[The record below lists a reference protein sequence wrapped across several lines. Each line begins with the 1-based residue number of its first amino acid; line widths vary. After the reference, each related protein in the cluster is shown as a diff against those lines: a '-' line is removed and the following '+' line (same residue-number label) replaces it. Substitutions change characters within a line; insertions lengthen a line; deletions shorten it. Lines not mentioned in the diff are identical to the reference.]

1 MKENDTMLICKIYIF
16 GIIEAYIFG
25 EYELAADMIRKKH
38 EVEKKLSR
46 KTTFYGLTDF
56 YDGLVFLAMT
66 RKTNDMKWM
75 SEASKAMSKLESHV
89 QYGKANCEHKLL
101 LLQAESKSLLGENQ
115 DAFRKYEL
123 SIAVAEKN
131 GFIHEQAIAN
141 ERLGDFLQKNGGTG
155 ASQYYGISNSLY
167 LQWGAQGKAD
177 HLCKNIPF

>member
-1 MKENDTMLICKIYIF
+1 
-16 GIIEAYIFG
+16 
-25 EYELAADMIRKKH
+25 
-38 EVEKKLSR
+38 
-46 KTTFYGLTDF
+46 
-56 YDGLVFLAMT
+56 
-66 RKTNDMKWM
+66 MKWM

-141 ERLGDFLQKNGGTG
+141 ERL
-155 ASQYYGISNSLY
+155 
-167 LQWGAQGKAD
+167 
-177 HLCKNIPF
+177 